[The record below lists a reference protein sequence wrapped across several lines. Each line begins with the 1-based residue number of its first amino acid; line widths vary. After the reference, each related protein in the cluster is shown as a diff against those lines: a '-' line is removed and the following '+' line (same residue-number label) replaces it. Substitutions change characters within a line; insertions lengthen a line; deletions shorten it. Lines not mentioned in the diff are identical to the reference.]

1 VIKTGRFYVKGEVA
15 GPALVLSDPLSF
27 WGGVDVAT
35 GRIIDRSH
43 PDLGKSVA
51 GHILVMPGGRGS
63 SSSSSVLAEAI
74 RRRTS
79 PLAILLARPDAI
91 LTVGSM
97 VAQSLYSLRCPIVV
111 CSIDGVADGD
121 IVRISALETGA
132 AQLHILSGR
141 DQVS

>member
-1 VIKTGRFYVKGEVA
+1 VIRTGRFYVKGEIA

-51 GHILVMPGGRGS
+51 GHILLMPGGRGS
-63 SSSSSVLAEAI
+63 SSSSSVFAEAI
-74 RRRTS
+74 RRRTG
-79 PLAILLARPDAI
+79 PLGILLARPDAI

-97 VAQSLYSLRCPIVV
+97 VAQSLYELRCPIVV
-111 CSIDGVADGD
+111 CSIEGVADGD
-121 IVRISALETGA
+121 HIRISALDTGA
-132 AQLHILSGR
+132 ARVCILSAG